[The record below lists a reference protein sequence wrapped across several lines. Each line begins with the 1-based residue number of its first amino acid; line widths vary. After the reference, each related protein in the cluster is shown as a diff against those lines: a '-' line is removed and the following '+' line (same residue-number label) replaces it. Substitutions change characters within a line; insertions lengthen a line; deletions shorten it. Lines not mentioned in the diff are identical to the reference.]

1 MATSASGGLCDGRDV
16 ISRYSRRSGQVAHPQ
31 NGTEVAGNTGGI
43 AMRLWHWFRRRI
55 RCGRWLVR
63 LAGREAL
70 ARGKAEEAQRYGES
84 L

>member
-1 MATSASGGLCDGRDV
+1 
-16 ISRYSRRSGQVAHPQ
+16 
-31 NGTEVAGNTGGI
+31 
-43 AMRLWHWFRRRI
+43 MRLWHWFRRRI

-70 ARGKAEEAQRYGES
+70 ARGKAEEAQRYGEA